1 MGYRLAHPGN
11 QDFIDLLPQIDNH
24 EDGSMSA
31 VVPFEAGF
39 SLSRIGRF
47 FLLSYFL
54 GTLARYHPTS
64 WLAIMQSR
72 QRGDFMLPIIREAVN
87 VLQRQFPALIMEE
100 LER

>member
-1 MGYRLAHPGN
+1 M
-11 QDFIDLLPQIDNH
+11 
-24 EDGSMSA
+24 
-31 VVPFEAGF
+31 
-39 SLSRIGRF
+39 

-72 QRGDFMLPIIREAVN
+72 QKGDFMLPLIREAMN
-87 VLQRQFPALIMEE
+87 VIQQHFALLVIQE